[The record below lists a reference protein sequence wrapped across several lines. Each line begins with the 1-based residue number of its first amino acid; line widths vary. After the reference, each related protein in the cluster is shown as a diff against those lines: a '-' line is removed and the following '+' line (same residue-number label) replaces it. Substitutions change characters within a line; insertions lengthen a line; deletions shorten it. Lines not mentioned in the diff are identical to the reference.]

1 MLIDSFCLSMNYLTV
16 EGKSLSAIHE
26 GPRCPQIRET
36 TKRSKCVWAL
46 PSSAWEMLGTLI
58 KEAWQL
64 GVQPGFTAH
73 SRASYTGPGALR
85 DANYYPVRSWT
96 GKRCAQGLRS
106 TSQLATIVL
115 SCAHG
120 GQHYESFQDHMR
132 D

>member
-1 MLIDSFCLSMNYLTV
+1 MKVQNERRLGWQGSEVGRSAQEGYTVMLINSFCLSMNYLTI

-46 PSSAWEMLGTLI
+46 PSSAWEMVGTLI

-96 GKRCAQGLRS
+96 G
-106 TSQLATIVL
+106 
-115 SCAHG
+115 
-120 GQHYESFQDHMR
+120 
-132 D
+132 